1 MLTLVNCKTIIS
13 LKAEIIPWNSHRL
26 SKPAMS
32 LSQKRGVERK
42 SAEGRQFQSVM
53 FFQQTQQA
61 NAVMVCITVHLL
73 LYTAIPYKNHE
84 NEISR
89 NDCM

>member
-1 MLTLVNCKTIIS
+1 
-13 LKAEIIPWNSHRL
+13 
-26 SKPAMS
+26 MS

-61 NAVMVCITVHLL
+61 NAVMVCITVLLL